1 MLQAPLLQIFSLF
14 QAKVFVRKSVCL
26 KIIFHFSFF
35 ILLSGCSGNKDNSE
49 PPAPLVQFTPTLT
62 VKTLWTA
69 YTGGGTNK
77 SYLKLAPVFDNEQLF
92 TASPTGRV
100 RAFNF
105 RDGKQVWEQKIGIP
119 ISGGPGVG
127 QDLVLVGS
135 HKGDVVALSEL
146 DGHERW
152 RTQVSSEVLVA
163 PGISQGVVVV
173 RTIDGKLFGLDSQ
186 NGERLWVYEANRVP
200 LLTLRGMSTPLVK
213 RDVVI
218 MGFDNGKIA
227 LLELH
232 KGKVLWEY
240 AVGVPSGRSELE
252 RMVDIDADPL
262 LVNEMIYVTSYQGRT
277 MAINLAK
284 GGKPLWEKKLSSHA
298 GLGVD
303 FDYLYVSD
311 SNSHVWALNR
321 QSGEDWW
328 KQDKLHA
335 RNVTAPVSIGDY
347 VVVGDS
353 HGYLHWMRRDNGQF
367 VARQELGEASITVRP
382 LVIDGTLIAY
392 NSAGKMVALRP
403 E

>member
-1 MLQAPLLQIFSLF
+1 MRAKTFAWKSLATITLLSFSL
-14 QAKVFVRKSVCL
+14 
-26 KIIFHFSFF
+26 F
-35 ILLSGCSGNKDNSE
+35 ILLSGCSGSKDNTE

-69 YTGGGTNK
+69 YAGGGTNK
-77 SYLKLAPVFDNEQLF
+77 SYLKLAPAFYNERLF
-92 TASPTGRV
+92 TASPTGKV

-105 RDGKQVWEQKIGIP
+105 RDGKQKKKKKIGLP

-127 QDLVLVGS
+127 QGLVLVGS
-135 HKGDVVALSEL
+135 HKGDVVALSEIE
-146 DGHERW
+146 GKEQW

-186 NGERLWVYEANRVP
+186 NGEQLWVYEGSRVP

-218 MGFDNGKIA
+218 VGFDNGKIA
-227 LLELH
+227 LLNLQ

-262 LVNEMIYVTSYQGRT
+262 LVNNMIYVTGYQGRT
-277 MAINLAK
+277 MAIDLAK
-284 GGKPLWEKKLSSHA
+284 GAKPLWEKKLSSYA

-321 QSGEDWW
+321 ESGEDWW
-328 KQDKLHA
+328 KQEKLHA

-353 HGYLHWMRRDNGQF
+353 QGYLHWMRRDNGQF
-367 VARQELGEASITVRP
+367 VARQELGDASIMVRP
-382 LVIDGTLIAY
+382 LVIDGKLIAY
-392 NSAGKMVALRP
+392 NSAGKMVALQP

>member
-1 MLQAPLLQIFSLF
+1 MRAKTFAWKSLATITLLSFSL
-14 QAKVFVRKSVCL
+14 
-26 KIIFHFSFF
+26 F
-35 ILLSGCSGNKDNSE
+35 ILLSGCSGSKDNTE

-69 YTGGGTNK
+69 YAGGGTNK
-77 SYLKLAPVFDNEQLF
+77 SYLKLAPAFYNERLF
-92 TASPTGRV
+92 TASPTGKV

-105 RDGKQVWEQKIGIP
+105 RDGKQVWEQKIGLP

-127 QDLVLVGS
+127 QGLVLVGS
-135 HKGDVVALSEL
+135 HKGDVVALSEIE
-146 DGHERW
+146 GKERW

-186 NGERLWVYEANRVP
+186 NGEQLWVYEGSRVP

-213 RDVVI
+213 MDVVI
-218 MGFDNGKIA
+218 VGFDNGKIA
-227 LLELH
+227 LLNLQ

-262 LVNEMIYVTSYQGRT
+262 LVNNMIYVTGYQGRT
-277 MAINLAK
+277 MAIDLAK
-284 GGKPLWEKKLSSHA
+284 GAKPLWEKKLSSYA

-321 QSGEDWW
+321 ESGEDWW
-328 KQDKLHA
+328 KQEKLHA

-353 HGYLHWMRRDNGQF
+353 QGYLHWMRRDNGQF
-367 VARQELGEASITVRP
+367 VARQELGDASIRVRP
-382 LVIDGTLIAY
+382 LVIDGKLIAY
-392 NSAGKMVALRP
+392 NSAGKMVALQP